1 MNHIFVFLIRPT
13 GFFQKCLLCLYF
25 LVIASLSSCSHADDI
40 DWDIKKSINDSI
52 YIINNKLA
60 KERMAKIESQYNAE
74 GCFKL
79 VHISD
84 PHLSEFSESNHYSY
98 PINLIQSVKFANQTD
113 LNINAMVATGD
124 FISNHKDKEIAI
136 KYLQSFTKYFYNNN
150 HIPSFICTGNHDS
163 NIIDSSFSTYITAS
177 EIFQNLSSVS
187 CFGLRSQKTNQNYYY
202 TDIPNPQ
209 GGYIRII
216 SLDMLDQTG
225 QKYNTVYY
233 VSYTQEQINWLGN
246 TALKKGMSNQHN
258 IIILNHYPFQPHSN
272 NATTYLCDGDF
283 VHDWNMIPDIV
294 EAFRNRTKIKST
306 YKNQLSTNDSISV
319 NFDFTDSSGQFICYL
334 GGHAHC
340 FAYFNVLGL
349 SVQTS
354 LPHQQMILCSNQ
366 APSEAGVVYNLVKRQ
381 EDTISSNSFNIYYI
395 DTQNKKIY
403 ITFFGAYQ
411 PENNSSYP
419 EIIVLPYS

>member
-1 MNHIFVFLIRPT
+1 MVHNFAFHTRLIGT
-13 GFFQKCLLCLYF
+13 FSKFLLCLYF
-25 LVIASLSSCSHADDI
+25 LIIASLSSCSHADDI

-52 YIINNKLA
+52 YVINNRLA
-60 KERMAKIESQYNAE
+60 KERMAQIESQYNTE

-98 PINLIQSVKFANQTD
+98 PINLIQSVKFANQKD
-113 LNINAMVATGD
+113 LNIHAMVATGD
-124 FISNHKDKEIAI
+124 FISNHKEKEIAL
-136 KYLQSFTKYFYNNN
+136 KYLQSFTQYFYGNNN
-150 HIPSFICTGNHDS
+150 IPSFICTGNHDS
-163 NIIDSSFSTYITAS
+163 NIINSSFATYITAS
-177 EIFQNLSSVS
+177 EIYQNLSSVS
-187 CFGLRSQKTNQNYYY
+187 CFGLRSQRVNQNYYY

-216 SLDMLDQTG
+216 SLDMLDQTE

-233 VSYTQEQINWLGN
+233 ASYTQEQIDWLGN
-246 TALKKGMSNQHN
+246 IALKKGMSNQHN
-258 IIILNHYPFQPHSN
+258 IIILNHYPFQPHSD

-349 SVQTS
+349 SVPTS

-366 APSEAGVVYNLVKRQ
+366 APSEAGVVYNRVKRQ

>member
-1 MNHIFVFLIRPT
+1 
-13 GFFQKCLLCLYF
+13 
-25 LVIASLSSCSHADDI
+25 
-40 DWDIKKSINDSI
+40 
-52 YIINNKLA
+52 
-60 KERMAKIESQYNAE
+60 MAKIESQYNVK

-84 PHLSEFSESNHYSY
+84 PHLSDFSESNHYSY

-246 TALKKGMSNQHN
+246 TALKKGCQIS
-258 IIILNHYPFQPHSN
+258 IIL
-272 NATTYLCDGDF
+272 
-283 VHDWNMIPDIV
+283 
-294 EAFRNRTKIKST
+294 
-306 YKNQLSTNDSISV
+306 
-319 NFDFTDSSGQFICYL
+319 SS
-334 GGHAHC
+334 
-340 FAYFNVLGL
+340 
-349 SVQTS
+349 
-354 LPHQQMILCSNQ
+354 
-366 APSEAGVVYNLVKRQ
+366 
-381 EDTISSNSFNIYYI
+381 
-395 DTQNKKIY
+395 
-403 ITFFGAYQ
+403 
-411 PENNSSYP
+411 
-419 EIIVLPYS
+419 

>member
-1 MNHIFVFLIRPT
+1 MVHNFAFLTRLIGTFPK
-13 GFFQKCLLCLYF
+13 FLLCLYF
-25 LVIASLSSCSHADDI
+25 LIIASLSSCSHADDI

-52 YIINNKLA
+52 YVINNRLA
-60 KERMAKIESQYNAE
+60 KERMAQIESQYNTE

-98 PINLIQSVKFANQTD
+98 PINLIQSVKFANQKD
-113 LNINAMVATGD
+113 LNIHAMVATGD
-124 FISNHKDKEIAI
+124 FISNHKEKEIAL
-136 KYLQSFTKYFYNNN
+136 KYLQSFTQYFYGNNN
-150 HIPSFICTGNHDS
+150 IPSFICTGNHDS
-163 NIIDSSFSTYITAS
+163 NIINSSFATYITAS
-177 EIFQNLSSVS
+177 EIYQNLSSVS
-187 CFGLRSQKTNQNYYY
+187 CFGLRSQRVNQNYYY

-216 SLDMLDQTG
+216 SLDMLDQTE

-233 VSYTQEQINWLGN
+233 ASYTQEQIDWLGN
-246 TALKKGMSNQHN
+246 IALKKGMSNQHN
-258 IIILNHYPFQPHSN
+258 IIILNHYPFQPHSD

-349 SVQTS
+349 SVPTS

-366 APSEAGVVYNLVKRQ
+366 APSEAGVVYNRVKRQ

-411 PENNSSYP
+411 PENNSSYS
-419 EIIVLPYS
+419 EIIVLPYT

>member
-233 VSYTQEQINWLGN
+233 VSYTQEQI
-246 TALKKGMSNQHN
+246 
-258 IIILNHYPFQPHSN
+258 
-272 NATTYLCDGDF
+272 
-283 VHDWNMIPDIV
+283 
-294 EAFRNRTKIKST
+294 RN
-306 YKNQLSTNDSISV
+306 
-319 NFDFTDSSGQFICYL
+319 
-334 GGHAHC
+334 C
-340 FAYFNVLGL
+340 FEL
-349 SVQTS
+349 
-354 LPHQQMILCSNQ
+354 I
-366 APSEAGVVYNLVKRQ
+366 Q
-381 EDTISSNSFNIYYI
+381 E
-395 DTQNKKIY
+395 
-403 ITFFGAYQ
+403 
-411 PENNSSYP
+411 
-419 EIIVLPYS
+419 